1 MFGEHTA
8 KLSGQGT
15 AAYIAAS
22 SCKGI
27 SSSVCRRGIS
37 GRSVVVVVAVVSSQ
51 WLNGSV
57 ICTSV
62 PRPARQRPLGTAN
75 SYKRRRWLTI
85 VVLDVGFPHVG
96 PPAV

>member
-1 MFGEHTA
+1 M

-15 AAYIAAS
+15 AAYVAAS

-57 ICTSV
+57 ICTCM
-62 PRPARQRPLGTAN
+62 PRPARQRPLGAAG
-75 SYKRRRWLTI
+75 SYKRRQLFEI
-85 VVLDVGFPHVG
+85 VVLDVCVPPVGFP
-96 PPAV
+96 AL